1 MPPRVGWSSLKIG
14 IIAFAA
20 IIATAACI
28 LIFGRVGV
36 IRGSKFTLYV
46 TSDAARG
53 VIRGTEVWLDGRR
66 VGTVEQVDFRAP
78 AVAAS
83 ERVVLELRILSSA
96 HERIRRDSK
105 VDIRPGTSILAEQV
119 VSLRSGTTRQPE
131 LADGD
136 TLHAPK
142 QSDVQKMSAEFG
154 VAAKEFPAILNNV
167 KLLSAQLQSTAST
180 IGALSGDAGSREMMR
195 IRRQAARL
203 AGQLRESDGTVRRV
217 MSQSGALRERAG
229 RALAQVDSVKALLA
243 SEQHSLGRFRKDSTI
258 VTEVRQLRTE
268 LSRLALLARDSST
281 VIGRVRG
288 DSAIIRSIRRDLR
301 AMDSLMAD
309 MKRRPL
315 RYIVF

>member
-1 MPPRVGWSSLKIG
+1 MPPRVGWSSLRIG
-14 IIAFAA
+14 IIALGA
-20 IIATAACI
+20 IVATAAAI
-28 LIFGRVGV
+28 LVFGRVGV

-66 VGTVEQVDFRAP
+66 VGTVENVDFSSP

-83 ERVVLELRILSSA
+83 ERIVLELRILTSA

-105 VDIRPGTSILAEQV
+105 VDIRPGTSVLAEKV
-119 VSLRSGTTRQPE
+119 VSLRSGTTRQPI

-142 QSDVQKMSAEFG
+142 QADAQKLSSEFG
-154 VAAKEFPAILNNV
+154 LAAKEFPAIVSNV

-180 IGALSGDAGSREMMR
+180 FGALSGNSGSREMTR

-203 AGQLRESDGTVRRV
+203 AEQIRESDGTVRRV
-217 MSQSGALRERAG
+217 MSGSGALRERTG
-229 RALAQVDSVKALLA
+229 RALAQVDSVRALLA
-243 SEQHSLGRFRKDSTI
+243 SDQHSLGRFRRDSTI
-258 VTEVRQLRTE
+258 FRDVRELRTE
-268 LSRLALLARDSST
+268 LSRLAQLARDSST
-281 VIGRVRG
+281 VIGRFRG
-288 DSAIIRSIRRDLR
+288 DSAIVRSIRRDLV

-309 MKRRPL
+309 MRKRPL